1 MKETWLLSWAEP
13 GGPGTALS
21 RIPTFIA
28 FISGKLNSHPA
39 HLSRGSHS
47 AKYVSTK
54 QDIAR
59 KTESPQRPAPFTHL
73 D

>member
-1 MKETWLLSWAEP
+1 MKETWHLSRAER

-21 RIPTFIA
+21 RIPAPIA
-28 FISGKLNSHPA
+28 FMNGKLNSHIP
-39 HLSRGSHS
+39 HLSRGSHG
-47 AKYVSTK
+47 AEYVSPR

-59 KTESPQRPAPFTHL
+59 KTESPKRPAPFIYF